1 MNYPIAVVTASLVLA
16 AAAGCDQGHGSL
28 AGDFLEVADCA
39 RLGEM
44 TRIEPFELELQFL
57 SVQAAGGV
65 TVMRM
70 SPKAARTDLAD
81 QLGLSITQDAELKL
95 ASEDSQ
101 RTFELRAD
109 GTGDGELTLVLMER
123 CRHPSASLVA
133 QGTIT
138 FEAWGW
144 KNGERVQ
151 GSMAFD
157 VVDRRTGAIVGT
169 NFVGDFDFESL
180 TGSPYTPFAP
190 IDY

>member
-1 MNYPIAVVTASLVLA
+1 MTNPIALLTASLVLA
-16 AAAGCDQGHGSL
+16 TAAGCDQGHGFL

-39 RLGEM
+39 RLGEL

-57 SVQAAGGV
+57 SVQAASGA

-70 SPKAARTDLAD
+70 SPHAARADLAD
-81 QLGLSITQDAELKL
+81 QLGISITKDAELKL
-95 ASEDSQ
+95 ATRASQ

-109 GTGDGELTLVLMER
+109 GTGEAELTLALMDR
-123 CRHPSASLVA
+123 CRHVNTPLVA
-133 QGTIT
+133 VGTIT

-144 KNGERVQ
+144 KNGEPVR

-157 VVDRRTGAIVGT
+157 VVDRRTGALVGT

-190 IDY
+190 IEY

>member
-1 MNYPIAVVTASLVLA
+1 MTNPITVLTASLVLA
-16 AAAGCDQGHGSL
+16 TVAGCDQGHGFL
-28 AGDFLEVADCA
+28 AGDFLEVADCE

-57 SVQAAGGV
+57 SVQSASGA

-70 SPKAARTDLAD
+70 SPNAARTDLAD
-81 QLGLSITQDAELKL
+81 QVGISISEAAELKL
-95 ASEDSQ
+95 ATEASQ

-109 GTGDGELTLVLMER
+109 GTGAAELTLALMDR
-123 CRHPSASLVA
+123 CRHVSTPLVA
-133 QGTIT
+133 VGTIT
-138 FEAWGW
+138 FGAWGW
-144 KNGERVQ
+144 KNGERVR

-157 VVDRRTGAIVGT
+157 VVDRRTGAVVGT
-169 NFVGDFDFESL
+169 NFAGDFDFESL